1 MFWNRFSLKNAQ
13 TLGLVAWVATAGLMV
28 GVGVNHYL
36 NRVERN
42 QHLRGLPMA
51 AVEAATPTAVTKP
64 VAKQKVI
71 KEDPAW
77 FQGIQKVDAKS
88 IKQLF
93 PEAVGKPLLVEFRSK
108 FCLDCQKL
116 APRLERTLKA
126 HPTVLSRVFDVNN
139 DRKANAL
146 LFKKFDPATVPVTVL
161 ITPQGQIYHVF
172 YGEMSESAL
181 QKLFTAWLS

>member
-1 MFWNRFSLKNAQ
+1 
-13 TLGLVAWVATAGLMV
+13 MV

-42 QHLRGLPMA
+42 QHLRVIPMA
-51 AVEAATPTAVTKP
+51 AVEAATPNT
-64 VAKQKVI
+64 VAKPIPKVAAKKVI

-77 FQGIQKVDAKS
+77 YQGIQKVDAKS
-88 IKQLF
+88 MKQLF

-126 HPTVLSRVFDVNN
+126 HPNVLSKVFDVNN

-146 LFKKFDPATVPVTVL
+146 LFKKFDPATVPVTIL